1 MLIDMSIQRFA
12 LAASFLLGQVSAST
26 PVASSPVRSSQ
37 AHVPTVSCRTE
48 LGLNS
53 VKSVPTTTVTRVA
66 HDHTPVVIYST
77 VQDTVTVTPSTST
90 ATATEYDTTT
100 ITSTADTVT
109 DTFSTT
115 STEYD
120 TATVTLTDD
129 PVTVTVYTTISST
142 STSISTIST
151 SAGFTPIVDTFATP
165 TVYKR
170 SLDEEENCS
179 PWLDEYK
186 YPQKV
191 ECFEKVVLK
200 TTSISTVT
208 ESPSTTTAATPS
220 TAVTET
226 STITS
231 NSVIVPSD
239 VSTTLSYST
248 TATITETT
256 LVAGETTTVTS
267 TTTAV
272 VSTATASYYGA
283 CAANNIATSPLSSD
297 FGSFAGE
304 YVNVVQFTHI
314 PGQGLSVGNT
324 DSAYDC
330 CVSCIQTSNCAF
342 SYFMAVESSTNYCY
356 LVETNT
362 CSATSVYATVY
373 TDSNPTTINLSNG
386 NCGHYVGTNSPF

>member
-1 MLIDMSIQRFA
+1 MSIHRFA

-26 PVASSPVRSSQ
+26 PAASSPVRSSQ

-100 ITSTADTVT
+100 ITSTADTIT

-151 SAGFTPIVDTFATP
+151 SSGFTPIVDTFATP
-165 TVYKR
+165 TAVKR
-170 SLDEEENCS
+170 SLDEDENCS

-191 ECFEKVVLK
+191 ECYEKVVLK

-220 TAVTET
+220 TTVTET

-231 NSVIVPSD
+231 NSVVVPSD

-248 TATITETT
+248 TSTITETT

-272 VSTATASYYGA
+272 VSTATASFYEA
-283 CAANNIATSPLSSD
+283 CAANNIATSPLTSD
-297 FGSFAGE
+297 YGSYAGK
-304 YVNVVQFTHI
+304 YINVVQFTRI
-314 PGQGLSVGNT
+314 SGEGMSVGST
-324 DSAYDC
+324 DTAYDC
-330 CVSCIQTSNCAF
+330 CVSCIQTSDCAL
-342 SYFMAVESSTNYCY
+342 SYFMAVSGGSNYCY
-356 LVETNT
+356 VITTTT
-362 CSATSVYATVY
+362 CSATSNYATVY
-373 TDSNPTTINLSNG
+373 TYGNPTTINLANG
-386 NCGHYVGTNSPF
+386 NCGHYVGTEAPL